1 MRTTA
6 IVIGAFLASIA
17 AAQSYPSKPV
27 RVIVNFPPG
36 AGTDI
41 ATRLVTAKLS
51 EMLKQQF
58 LVDNRAGAA
67 GNIGVELA
75 ARAAPDGYTLLTAT
89 AAAAISQTVFTRISF
104 DLNRDFTPVAMI
116 ASAPFVLA
124 VHPAVPAKSLQE
136 LIALAKSQPGRLS
149 YATPGT
155 GSSPHLAGELLKMQA
170 GIDILHVP
178 YKGMVPAATDVM
190 GGNVPIL
197 FGNTLVVVPN
207 VRSGRLRGLAITS
220 ARRSSVAPEL
230 PTIAES
236 GFPGFESGTWYGMM
250 APAGTPR
257 EIVTRLNGAVTR
269 IVQLADVREK
279 LIALGAEPLSGT
291 PAQMGDFV
299 RTEIAKWGK
308 VAKAAGVRL
317 E

>member
-17 AAQSYPSKPV
+17 AAQSYPVKPV

-51 EMLKQQF
+51 ETLKQQF

-89 AAAAISQTVFTRISF
+89 AAAAISQSVFSKISF

-116 ASAPFVLA
+116 ASAPFALA
-124 VHPAVPAKSLQE
+124 VHPSVPAKSLQE
-136 LIALAKSQPGRLS
+136 LIALAKSKPGQLT

-155 GSSPHLAGELLKMQA
+155 GSSPHLAGELLKMRA
-170 GIDILHVP
+170 GIDLLHVP
-178 YKGMVPAATDVM
+178 YKGMVPAATDVVA
-190 GGNVPIL
+190 GNVSMV
-197 FGNTLVVVPN
+197 FGNTLVVLPH
-207 VRSGRLRGLAITS
+207 VRSGRLRGIAITS
-220 ARRSSVAPEL
+220 ARRSGVAPEL
-230 PTIAES
+230 PTVAES
-236 GFPGFESGTWYGMM
+236 GFPGFESGTWYGLM

-257 EIVTRLNGAVTR
+257 EIVTRLNGAVAR

-279 LIALGAEPLSGT
+279 LIALGAEPQSGT

-299 RTEIAKWGK
+299 RSEIDKWGK
-308 VAKAAGVRL
+308 VAKAAGVRA

>member
-1 MRTTA
+1 
-6 IVIGAFLASIA
+6 
-17 AAQSYPSKPV
+17 
-27 RVIVNFPPG
+27 
-36 AGTDI
+36 
-41 ATRLVTAKLS
+41 
-51 EMLKQQF
+51 
-58 LVDNRAGAA
+58 
-67 GNIGVELA
+67 
-75 ARAAPDGYTLLTAT
+75 
-89 AAAAISQTVFTRISF
+89 
-104 DLNRDFTPVAMI
+104 
-116 ASAPFVLA
+116 
-124 VHPAVPAKSLQE
+124 
-136 LIALAKSQPGRLS
+136 
-149 YATPGT
+149 
-155 GSSPHLAGELLKMQA
+155 
-170 GIDILHVP
+170 
-178 YKGMVPAATDVM
+178 M

-250 APAGTPR
+250 APARTPR